1 MPFDCAL
8 FLLCPMRLFVIYAPA
23 LSAPHRHPPTHSLPL
38 AVPCLPS
45 LTPFTT
51 LTQTKEQGFEVWK
64 ARHSQHCYNF
74 HFEPAG
80 CHRDRTC
87 SFLHADPTYSEAVAY
102 G

>member
-8 FLLCPMRLFVIYAPA
+8 FLFCPMRRPIHPPA
-23 LSAPHRHPPTHSLPL
+23 LAAPRRHSPPHSLPT
-38 AVPCLPS
+38 
-45 LTPFTT
+45 LTPV
-51 LTQTKEQGFEVWK
+51 QTKEQGFEVWK
-64 ARHSQHCYNF
+64 AKHSQHCYNF

-87 SFLHADPTYSEAVAY
+87 SFLHADPTYCEAVAY